1 MQSIKKHF
9 IIRSNI
15 FDYRVYYDIKEKIGL
30 HDLKKTSIINIGKR
44 RKVVKDKKVILYS
57 IILSSVKSTV

>member
-1 MQSIKKHF
+1 MQSIQRHF

-30 HDLKKTSIINIGKR
+30 HDLKKTSIINIGKW